1 MAISPPGDIILEV
14 ARAADPE
21 KVDAARARLQSLART
36 AAPAFDQAGFAGIR
50 REPPAR
56 ADMPEHFVQFEAMIL
71 QNFLE
76 TMLPKEGDAVFG
88 KGLSGE
94 MWRSVLAQQL
104 GETMARRGGIGIA
117 DRVLGDHYLED
128 GKIMPVAGIS
138 GQEPEAATQA
148 ALSAALVEELE
159 RQATK
164 TLAGDA
170 KAPAKE

>member
-1 MAISPPGDIILEV
+1 VAISPPGDIILEV

-21 KVDAARARLQSLART
+21 KVEAARARLQSLGRG
-36 AAPAFDQAGFAGIR
+36 AAQAFEQPTSAGLR

-56 ADMPEHFVQFEAMIL
+56 ADMPEHFVQFEAMLL

-76 TMLPKEGDAVFG
+76 TMLPKDSDAVFG

-104 GETMARRGGIGIA
+104 GETMARRGGFEIA
-117 DRVLGDHYLED
+117 ERVLGDHYLEN
-128 GKIMPVAGIS
+128 GKKVPIAGVS
-138 GQEPEAATQA
+138 GQEPETAKQA
-148 ALSAALVEELE
+148 ALSTALVEELE
-159 RQATK
+159 RQAAK
-164 TLAGDA
+164 TMAGDA